1 MEEILCSLHNY
12 TKLSGGVD
20 SFYELA
26 QHAIDCGID
35 AVFTTDKNI
44 YAEGHTG
51 YYYRSEKKLLL
62 LCGEE
67 LFDPLSGPDQSYL
80 SLGIEKEQFN
90 RKIGDSQN
98 EIRIRLNLQSEV
110 KRSRHIELINS
121 EDILQDGIY
130 SGQKLIRKNL
140 NYFDELLNS
149 KQRYITVSGTCS
161 SDHRKKF
168 TYPEL
173 LSTAINHLLTEN
185 NLTGDL
191 DTDKND
197 LLSCIRSGRLYIGL
211 DGLADAKGFRF
222 SAEGNNQ
229 DSTAYPG
236 DTIYIKNSITFKITT
251 PEACTC
257 RLLKDG
263 NVIREWEHCKQI
275 PYTIYEP
282 GVYRTECA
290 LTIRRNSFDWIFS
303 NPIYVV
309 KG

>member
-12 TKLSGGVD
+12 TKLSGDSD

-35 AVFTTDKNI
+35 AIFTTDKNI
-44 YAEGHTG
+44 YAEGHTR

-62 LCGEE
+62 ICGEE
-67 LFDPLSGPDQSYL
+67 LFDPLSDPNQRYL

-90 RKIGDSQN
+90 RKIGNIPN
-98 EIRIRLNLQSEV
+98 EIRIRLNFQSEV
-110 KRSRHIELINS
+110 KQSRHLELINA
-121 EDILQDGIY
+121 EDILQEGIY
-130 SGQKLIRKNL
+130 AGQKLIRKNL
-140 NYFDELLNS
+140 NYFDSLLNS
-149 KQRYITVSGTCS
+149 RQRYIAVSGTCS
-161 SDHRKKF
+161 SNHRKKF

-173 LSTAINHLLTEN
+173 ISTVINHLFTEKSF
-185 NLTGDL
+185 TGDL
-191 DTDKND
+191 NTDKDN

-229 DSTAYPG
+229 DSIAYPG
-236 DTIYIKNSITFKITT
+236 DTLYIRNSITFKITT

-263 NVIREWEHCKQI
+263 KVIREWNHCKQI
-275 PYTIYEP
+275 PYTIYES
-282 GVYRTECA
+282 GIYRIECS
-290 LTIRRNSFDWIFS
+290 LIIRRNSFDWIFS